1 MKIAVLGTGVVG
13 TTIGTKLV
21 ELGHDVRMGSRSEKN
36 EKAAAWAGKA
46 GGAASHDTFASAAA
60 HGEIVFNC
68 TVGTA
73 ALDAVTAA
81 GGANLDGKILIDLSN
96 PLVFAPGTPPALLFP
111 GNDSLGE
118 RIQRAFP
125 RARVV
130 KALNTITASVM
141 VDPGRV
147 AGDHDVF
154 MGGNDSAAKAQVSE
168 ILTAWFGWKR
178 VIDLGDITAARGME
192 AYVLFWVRLMRS
204 LGTAEFNIRVT
215 R

>member
-1 MKIAVLGTGVVG
+1 MKIGILGTGTVG
-13 TTIGTKLV
+13 ATIGARLV
-21 ELGHDVRMGSRSEKN
+21 SLGHEVRMGARSEKN

-46 GGAASHDTFASAAA
+46 GGAASFGTFSSAAA

-68 TVGTA
+68 VVGTA
-73 ALDAVTAA
+73 ALDALRAA
-81 GGANLDGKILIDLSN
+81 GSENLGDKVLVDVSN
-96 PLVFAPGTPPALLFP
+96 PLVFAPGKPPTLLFA

-118 RIQRAFP
+118 QIQAAFP

-130 KALNTITASVM
+130 KTLNTITASVM

-154 MGGNDSAAKAQVSE
+154 LSGNDPAAKARVSE
-168 ILTAWFGWKR
+168 ILTSWFGWKN

-192 AYVLFWVRLMRS
+192 AYVLFWVRLMRAV
-204 LGTAEFNIRVT
+204 GTAEFNIRVA